1 MGKSVRAKS
10 LHKSIHVNKS
20 IVKQV
25 VGRGRYTLYQLS
37 VNKKQNSKASKS
49 ASGKKRSRASSTL
62 QLRKLFLIQREEV
75 NYDDGHTR
83 KRELTTMPSNSA
95 TIPGS

>member
-25 VGRGRYTLYQLS
+25 VGSVGEEDILYTNSLSTRNKTLKLPNLLVGRRGVEHHQLF
-37 VNKKQNSKASKS
+37 N
-49 ASGKKRSRASSTL
+49 
-62 QLRKLFLIQREEV
+62 
-75 NYDDGHTR
+75 
-83 KRELTTMPSNSA
+83 
-95 TIPGS
+95 